1 MSRRFIT
8 KVDIDALAQAGRDIL
23 EVDQATTVTDLAR
36 EHALARGVRIVRQ
49 GEDVRPQQS
58 ATSNL
63 EEDLRS
69 RVRATVIARLG
80 KEPDGL
86 DAVLDRE
93 LRARDR
99 PTPASE

>member
-8 KVDIDALAQAGRDIL
+8 KVDIDAVAETGRDIL

-49 GEDVRPQQS
+49 GEDTRPQQS
-58 ATSNL
+58 ATGKL
-63 EEDLRS
+63 DDDLRS
-69 RVRATVIARLG
+69 RVRAAVVARLG
-80 KEPDGL
+80 NAPDGL

-99 PTPASE
+99 PAPASE

>member
-8 KVDIDALAQAGRDIL
+8 KVDIDALAEAGRDTL

-49 GEDVRPQQS
+49 GEDARPQQS
-58 ATSNL
+58 TTGNL
-63 EEDLRS
+63 DEDLRS

-80 KEPDGL
+80 SEPDGL

-99 PTPASE
+99 PTPARE